1 MNSAAGLIWL
11 VVLLLGNAFF
21 VSAEFSIVGARRSQI
36 EPRAEAGSRAAKT
49 TLYAME
55 HVSLMLAVC
64 QLGITV
70 CSLLIGDVAEPALHH
85 LLLGPL
91 EFLGLPAGTSTV
103 IAFVL
108 AMTVVVY
115 LHVVV
120 GEMIPKNLAL
130 AASGRAAL
138 FLAPPL
144 VYLGKVVKFV
154 TGPLNAAA
162 NGVLRLV
169 GITPRGEVNSTFTV
183 EEVQSIV
190 SESMREGKLTDATGV
205 LAGAL
210 GFSELTAADV
220 MVERSALVTLPD
232 TCTPT
237 DVERLVGKNGFSRF
251 LLTDDDG
258 DLVGYVHIKDVLY
271 ADERPELMDRPIA
284 SKRFRSLVSVAHDDD
299 LEDAMATM
307 QRSGIHVARVIDP
320 DGTTSGVIFLED
332 VIEELVGEIR
342 DAMQEEERKR
352 V

>member
-1 MNSAAGLIWL
+1 MNSPLGLIWL

-21 VSAEFSIVGARRSQI
+21 VSAEFSIVAARRSQI
-36 EPRAEAGSRAAKT
+36 EPRAEAGSRAAIV

-70 CSLLIGDVAEPALHH
+70 CSLLIGDVAEPAIHH
-85 LLLGPL
+85 LLVGPL
-91 EFLGLPAGTSTV
+91 DFLGVPAGASSV
-103 IAFVL
+103 IAFAI
-108 AMTVVVY
+108 AMIVVVY

-120 GEMIPKNLAL
+120 GEMVPKNLAL

-138 FLAPPL
+138 MLAPPL

-154 TGPLNAAA
+154 TGPLNGAA
-162 NGVLRLV
+162 NGILRMV
-169 GITPRGEVNSTFTV
+169 GVTPRGEVNSTFTV

-190 SESMREGKLTDATGV
+190 SESMREGKLTDTTGV

-210 GFSELTAADV
+210 GFSNLTAADV
-220 MVERSALVTLPD
+220 MVTREKLVTVPVV
-232 TCTPT
+232 CTPT

-258 DLVGYVHIKDVLY
+258 DLVGYLHIKDVLY
-271 ADERPELMDRPIA
+271 ADDRPELMGEPVKE
-284 SKRFRSLVSVAHDDD
+284 KRFRSLVSVAHDDD
-299 LEDAMATM
+299 IEDAMATM
-307 QRSGIHVARVIDP
+307 QRSGIHVARVIDA
-320 DGTTSGVIFLED
+320 DGATSGVIFLED

-342 DAMQEEERKR
+342 DAMQEEERR
-352 V
+352 RT